1 MLYCTIQSFLRT
13 NHQRRVF
20 HRLIGTDAPGDT
32 DKALAPFGIVSV
44 IDQQVEL
51 EAVGKALGIDAQIL
65 ERNGKIIDPK
75 PVLADNIK
83 LEAFAYS
90 SNIRCVLS

>member
-1 MLYCTIQSFLRT
+1 LTSI
-13 NHQRRVF
+13 
-20 HRLIGTDAPGDT
+20 
-32 DKALAPFGIVSV
+32 
-44 IDQQVEL
+44 EL